1 MSETLDSY
9 IRNRTNALGLTL
21 TEVCRQARISR
32 QSFYALK
39 LVPKRLPDLD
49 TVVRLAEVLHVHP
62 LRLLHLMFDRVS
74 LHESAQ
80 KAKRGDQSAFVADV
94 TFPDG
99 AMVLPKQTFTK
110 TWSLQNVGTVPW
122 ENRYLQCIDE
132 EVVVTTRA
140 GEVLKMAEN
149 LKPHSQRVTVPYTK
163 PGDLVQISVNFTA
176 PSKPATVVS
185 YWKSVFEDGTQC
197 FPKAS
202 GLSCVVRVTALAT
215 AAME

>member
-1 MSETLDSY
+1 
-9 IRNRTNALGLTL
+9 
-21 TEVCRQARISR
+21 
-32 QSFYALK
+32 
-39 LVPKRLPDLD
+39 
-49 TVVRLAEVLHVHP
+49 
-62 LRLLHLMFDRVS
+62 
-74 LHESAQ
+74 
-80 KAKRGDQSAFVADV
+80 V

-99 AMVLPKQTFTK
+99 AMVLPEQTFTK